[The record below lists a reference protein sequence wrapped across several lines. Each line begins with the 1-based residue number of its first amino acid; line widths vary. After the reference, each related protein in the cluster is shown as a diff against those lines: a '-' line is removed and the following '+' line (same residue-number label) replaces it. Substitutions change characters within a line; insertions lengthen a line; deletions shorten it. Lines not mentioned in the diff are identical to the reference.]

1 MNKIVTAN
9 SSLLRQLNRSSIIRA
24 VRAHRELSRAMLA
37 RELSL
42 SKPAVSSL
50 VDELIGEGWLVEIGT
65 GDSTGGRKPT
75 MLKLN
80 PRGGGIVGVIY
91 NSYGLEMSIMDFSG
105 ATKVESFAVIDD
117 ELYGVEL
124 LDEIC
129 RNVNAFIDVNRRRV
143 DRYLGLGF
151 GIPGAIRQSD
161 GQMLFTPV
169 KGWQGVHIVD
179 ELQKRIELPIFVEND
194 SNLMALGEHNAG
206 IGQDVDDMIY
216 INVSSGIGAGIIVN
230 SQLFRGFGEMAGE
243 IGYLMFGKRE
253 NAAIGHGGIFEGN
266 YSARTI
272 RKRFFLDKKLKAL
285 LPIVPED
292 NSSLLCQLRN
302 LAEMDKN
309 AREFWE
315 DILRNWAYA
324 VAAMVS
330 VISPQLVVLG
340 GEMPIVGREGIKFM
354 TREIK
359 QILPFNVEMKAAVLG
374 RKSGLLGAA
383 HLVLD
388 SDRAL
393 SSIGKN
399 KL

>member
-1 MNKIVTAN
+1 MNNNVTAN

-24 VRAHRELSRAMLA
+24 VRSRRELSRAMLA
-37 RELSL
+37 RELNL

-50 VDELIGEGWLVEIGT
+50 VDELIGEDWLIETGS

-105 ATKVESFAVIDD
+105 ATKMESFALIDD
-117 ELYGVEL
+117 ELAAVEL

-129 RNVNAFIDVNRRRV
+129 RNVNAFIEINRRRV
-143 DRYLGLGF
+143 TRYLGLGF
-151 GIPGAIRQSD
+151 GLPGAIRKSD
-161 GQMLFTPV
+161 GKVLFSPV
-169 KGWQGVHIVD
+169 KGWQGMSIVD

-206 IGQDVDDMIY
+206 IGRSVDNMVY
-216 INVSSGIGAGIIVN
+216 INVASGIGAGIIIDGR
-230 SQLFRGFGEMAGE
+230 LFRGFGEMAGE

-253 NAAIGHGGIFEGN
+253 NAAIGHGGILEGN

-272 RKRFFLDKKLKAL
+272 RKRFFNEKKLKAL
-285 LPIVPED
+285 LPVVPED
-292 NSSLLCQLRN
+292 NSSLLRQLRN
-302 LAEMDKN
+302 LAETDNN

-315 DILRNWAYA
+315 DILRNWAY
-324 VAAMVS
+324 VIAAIAS
-330 VISPQLVVLG
+330 VLSPQLIVLG
-340 GEMPIVGREGIKFM
+340 GEMPIVGRDGIQFM
-354 TREIK
+354 NREIGK
-359 QILPFNVEMKAAVLG
+359 ILPFPVDIKAAVLG

-393 SSIGKN
+393 QNIGK
-399 KL
+399 